1 VWALLAAE
9 GVATGEVVLGRPPT
23 PGDVEPLTWALH
35 EKGGALDVLS
45 YRRSFAT
52 LQSVVRKVVGA
63 TMPYDALLTP
73 ALAER
78 PVPIGTITGME
89 RPDPLNAL
97 SRSDGFPPTPP
108 SGTSPASRL
117 VAAVSR
123 RRWAAARRPTRGP
136 SCRGNGSALPRRAAR
151 AGVSV
156 ETEAL
161 SDGDQPLGREAS
173 PDHYAFRE
181 SLDRRPVSPAEHYQ
195 CARRCGTTA
204 FCTLWCMGLFPSI
217 RRFGQKMRAFVFPG
231 QGGGVAEPASE
242 MVPGIRRVVGE
253 RIPDQVKIFARAA
266 HDADES
272 RALEVRPD
280 VVAGHSLGEYGAA
293 YAAGCFDFET
303 GLWLVAQRDRFL
315 AEAAEECPGG
325 MVAILRT
332 DPAEVEANYN
342 SPRQTVV
349 SGLRDAVGDAV
360 SKIRGRKVPLNVS
373 FAAHSPYV
381 AAAGEKMRGVLDSV
395 EFQMPQVP
403 IVSAVNGAVLTS
415 AEGVKEALKE
425 QMVAPVRWVRV
436 VETLAKMRVEEWVEL
451 GGGGV
456 LTRML
461 RDFELPSLKGI
472 TFEDLRARLY
482 DGAHNLLPRKEDE

>member
-1 VWALLAAE
+1 VFPK
-9 GVATGEVVLGRPPT
+9 VIEV
-23 PGDVEPLTWALH
+23 
-35 EKGGALDVLS
+35 
-45 YRRSFAT
+45 
-52 LQSVVRKVVGA
+52 
-63 TMPYDALLTP
+63 
-73 ALAER
+73 
-78 PVPIGTITGME
+78 
-89 RPDPLNAL
+89 
-97 SRSDGFPPTPP
+97 
-108 SGTSPASRL
+108 
-117 VAAVSR
+117 
-123 RRWAAARRPTRGP
+123 
-136 SCRGNGSALPRRAAR
+136 RRAN
-151 AGVSV
+151 
-156 ETEAL
+156 
-161 SDGDQPLGREAS
+161 
-173 PDHYAFRE
+173 
-181 SLDRRPVSPAEHYQ
+181 
-195 CARRCGTTA
+195 
-204 FCTLWCMGLFPSI
+204 
-217 RRFGQKMRAFVFPG
+217 MRAFVFPG
-231 QGGGVAEPASE
+231 QGGGVAEPAPE

-253 RIPDQVKIFARAA
+253 RVPDQVKIFARAA

-272 RALEVRPD
+272 RIMEVRPD

-332 DPAEVEANYN
+332 DPAEVEKALGDGDGPVVANYN

-349 SGLRDAVGDAV
+349 SGLRDALGDAV

-395 EFQMPQVP
+395 EFHVPQVP
-403 IVSAVNGAVLTS
+403 IVSAMNGAVLTS
-415 AEGVKEALKE
+415 AEGVKDALKE
-425 QMVAPVRWVRV
+425 QMVAPVRWVSV

-472 TFEDLRARLY
+472 TFEDLRTRLY
-482 DGAHNLLPRKEDE
+482 GGAQNLLPRKEDE

>member
-1 VWALLAAE
+1 VFPK
-9 GVATGEVVLGRPPT
+9 VIEV
-23 PGDVEPLTWALH
+23 
-35 EKGGALDVLS
+35 
-45 YRRSFAT
+45 
-52 LQSVVRKVVGA
+52 
-63 TMPYDALLTP
+63 
-73 ALAER
+73 
-78 PVPIGTITGME
+78 
-89 RPDPLNAL
+89 
-97 SRSDGFPPTPP
+97 
-108 SGTSPASRL
+108 
-117 VAAVSR
+117 
-123 RRWAAARRPTRGP
+123 
-136 SCRGNGSALPRRAAR
+136 RRAN
-151 AGVSV
+151 
-156 ETEAL
+156 
-161 SDGDQPLGREAS
+161 
-173 PDHYAFRE
+173 
-181 SLDRRPVSPAEHYQ
+181 
-195 CARRCGTTA
+195 
-204 FCTLWCMGLFPSI
+204 
-217 RRFGQKMRAFVFPG
+217 MRAFVFPG
-231 QGGGVAEPASE
+231 QGGGVAEPAPE

-253 RIPDQVKIFARAA
+253 RVPDQVKIFARAA

-272 RALEVRPD
+272 RIMEVRPD

-332 DPAEVEANYN
+332 DPAEVEKALGDGDGPVVANYN

-349 SGLRDAVGDAV
+349 SGLRDALGDAV

-395 EFQMPQVP
+395 EFHVPQVP
-403 IVSAVNGAVLTS
+403 IVSAMNGAVLTS
-415 AEGVKEALKE
+415 AEGVKDALKE

-472 TFEDLRARLY
+472 TFEDLRTRLY
-482 DGAHNLLPRKEDE
+482 GGAQNLLPRKEDE